1 MIFFTSVLDDMKS
14 EKEASIF
21 FAARMFPFLSTYLMS
36 LGALSKSHS
45 LSLSI
50 VSYLYEHSS
59 LSEHMVS
66 GATAWSG
73 PEERLKRCRLMA
85 WETA

>member
-1 MIFFTSVLDDMKS
+1 MKS

-45 LSLSI
+45 LSL

-73 PEERLKRCRLMA
+73 PEEQLKRCRLMA